1 MPPLC
6 PSLSDAPV
14 LRSRFAWPQLTSA
27 LPVPSKNSLM
37 SGSSAIR
44 YAYWLVLFA
53 MALAFPAMAQETPST
68 PPPPTASSSS
78 TPSGTATLP
87 DNPKADAAEVVN
99 GKQTKR
105 ILWVVPNF
113 RSVSVDEVL
122 PPQTP
127 KQKFILM
134 LQDSFDYSSFI
145 YVGGV
150 AGVADLE
157 KSYPEFGH
165 GAAAYGRYYWH
176 SFADNVNGNLFTEA
190 VVPIVTHEDPRYYT
204 MGRGGI
210 FKRSVYSVSRLLI
223 TRSDLTATN
232 NAHNTFNFSEIV
244 GNGAAAGISNLY
256 YPSKYYTWTKTGQK
270 WIVQIGLDGGA
281 NLVKEFWPDVNA
293 HIFHNSNW

>member
-1 MPPLC
+1 M
-6 PSLSDAPV
+6 
-14 LRSRFAWPQLTSA
+14 TSA
-27 LPVPSKNSLM
+27 GTGRNRYLELEPATQGSKQRLRILPRL
-37 SGSSAIR
+37 GCWI
-44 YAYWLVLFA
+44 VLLA
-53 MALAFPAMAQETPST
+53 MAMPAIAQETPST
-68 PPPPTASSSS
+68 PPPPATSSSS
-78 TPSGTATLP
+78 TTTTPSALP
-87 DNPKADAAEVVN
+87 DNPKPELAAEAS

-105 ILWVVPNF
+105 ILFVVPNF
-113 RSVSVDEVL
+113 KSVSMDEIL

-134 LQDSFDYSSFI
+134 LQDSFDYSAFI
-145 YVGGV
+145 YVGGL
-150 AGVADLE
+150 AGVADAE

-204 MGRGGI
+204 MGRGGF

-232 NAHNTFNFSEIV
+232 NAHNTFNFSEVV
-244 GNGAAAGISNLY
+244 GNGAAAGISTFY
-256 YPSKYYTWTKTGQK
+256 YPSKYSTWTKTGQK
-270 WIVQIGLDGGA
+270 WIVQIGLDGGS

-293 HIFHNSNW
+293 HVFHNSAW

>member
-1 MPPLC
+1 M
-6 PSLSDAPV
+6 
-14 LRSRFAWPQLTSA
+14 TSA
-27 LPVPSKNSLM
+27 GIAHNRYLDREPVTRSGKGSLCIIPRL
-37 SGSSAIR
+37 GCWI
-44 YAYWLVLFA
+44 VLL
-53 MALAFPAMAQETPST
+53 ALAMPAIAQETPSN
-68 PPPPTASSSS
+68 PPPPATSSSS
-78 TPSGTATLP
+78 TTLTPSTLP
-87 DNPKADAAEVVN
+87 DNPKPELAAEVN

-105 ILWVVPNF
+105 ILYVVPNF
-113 RSVSVDEVL
+113 RSVSMDEIL

-145 YVGGV
+145 YVGGL
-150 AGVADLE
+150 AGVADAE

-270 WIVQIGLDGGA
+270 WFLQVGLDGGS
-281 NLVKEFWPDVNA
+281 NLVKEFWPDINA
-293 HIFHNSNW
+293 HIFHNSGW